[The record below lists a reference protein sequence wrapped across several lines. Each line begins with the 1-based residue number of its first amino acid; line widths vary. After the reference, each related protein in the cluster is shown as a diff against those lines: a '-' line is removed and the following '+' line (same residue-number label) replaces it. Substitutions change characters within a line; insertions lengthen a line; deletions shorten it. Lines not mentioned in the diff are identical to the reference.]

1 MKHMMRATKKLITFV
16 ALLLLPS
23 SLALAV
29 SATVS
34 GALYEVEVLVFKNLL
49 PDLEGN
55 EMWTAPAL
63 ADDPSGD
70 GEMKTE
76 VQDTVNEVYVTGNF
90 PAENSRLSTAAEMLA
105 AHSDYE
111 ILMHKKW
118 VQNAE
123 AKSTSKLL
131 QIASGPQS
139 ETQLD
144 GAIRFYVSRFFH
156 LAVEIGLKELD
167 AVFPATGDGGEA
179 AQVYQILEDR
189 RIKTEDINYFD
200 HPKFGVLVQVNA
212 VKARRK

>member
-1 MKHMMRATKKLITFV
+1 MQYMMKAAKKLITFV
-16 ALLLLPS
+16 ALLLLPYS
-23 SLALAV
+23 VALAV

-70 GEMKTE
+70 GELNTE
-76 VQDTVNEVYVTGNF
+76 VQHTVNEVYVAGSI
-90 PAENSRLSTAAEMLA
+90 PADNSRLSTAAEMLA

-139 ETQLD
+139 DTQLD

-156 LAVEIGLKELD
+156 LDVDIGLKDLNV
-167 AVFPATGDGGEA
+167 AFPATDDSGEA

-212 VKARRK
+212 VKTGRK

>member
-1 MKHMMRATKKLITFV
+1 MEVWGNGSQEREFLFVEDAADGIIQAALHSDVDVLNLATDKIGGFEWSAVQTANGV
-16 ALLLLPS
+16 ALLS
-23 SLALAV
+23 SNLNT
-29 SATVS
+29 SAHII
-34 GALYEVEVLVFKNLL
+34 
-49 PDLEGN
+49 
-55 EMWTAPAL
+55 
-63 ADDPSGD
+63 
-70 GEMKTE
+70 
-76 VQDTVNEVYVTGNF
+76 
-90 PAENSRLSTAAEMLA
+90 TAAEMLA

-131 QIASGPQS
+131 QIASGPQAD
-139 ETQLD
+139 TQLD

-156 LAVEIGLKELD
+156 LDVDIGLKDLNV
-167 AVFPATGDGGEA
+167 AFPATDDSGEA

-212 VKARRK
+212 VKTGRK